1 MPEATQLEAKTLSCL
16 RPRLC
21 PADNANHPLSTYCA
35 QAVLKVQTLGGGVC
49 THEALWKLPPVRII
63 SELPMM
69 SSIQS

>member
-1 MPEATQLEAKTLSCL
+1 MPPLEAVTLAQL
-16 RPRLC
+16 QRVP
-21 PADNANHPLSTYCA
+21 